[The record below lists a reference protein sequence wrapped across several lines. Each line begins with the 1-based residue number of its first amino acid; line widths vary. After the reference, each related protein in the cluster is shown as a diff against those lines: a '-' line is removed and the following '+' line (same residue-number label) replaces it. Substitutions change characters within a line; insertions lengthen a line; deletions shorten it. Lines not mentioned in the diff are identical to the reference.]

1 MQKIFNWMILHLTH
15 RLLAQFKGWRLEA
28 LCPAT
33 SQLTGLFDQVN
44 FEFLR
49 FFFSMD
55 AKSNSKALKMPSP
68 YKERD
73 PGWGDW
79 LKFKGVKGTKSR
91 GTKTFPVAF
100 FAPFLFVF
108 FVSLHSV
115 NRSFTLSLRVEK
127 ATEPG

>member
-33 SQLTGLFDQVN
+33 SQLN
-44 FEFLR
+44 FE

-108 FVSLHSV
+108 LVSLHSV

>member
-1 MQKIFNWMILHLTH
+1 
-15 RLLAQFKGWRLEA
+15 
-28 LCPAT
+28 
-33 SQLTGLFDQVN
+33 
-44 FEFLR
+44 
-49 FFFSMD
+49 MD
-55 AKSNSKALKMPSP
+55 AKSNSKALKMPLP

-115 NRSFTLSLRVEK
+115 NRSFTICLRVEK

>member
-1 MQKIFNWMILHLTH
+1 MILHLTH

-28 LCPAT
+28 LLLLRVN
-33 SQLTGLFDQVN
+33 SQVCSTKSILN
-44 FEFLR
+44 FYV

-79 LKFKGVKGTKSR
+79 LKFNGIKGTKSR

-108 FVSLHSV
+108 FVSLRSV